1 MSLTFITTAE
11 SLTIEAI
18 WEGGRTGEQDK
29 AAVTPVK

>member
-11 SLTIEAI
+11 SLTTEAI
-18 WEGGRTGEQDK
+18 WEAGRTGEQDK

>member
-18 WEGGRTGEQDK
+18 WEAGRTGEQDK
-29 AAVTPVK
+29 AAVIPVK

>member
-1 MSLTFITTAE
+1 MSLTSTTTAE

-18 WEGGRTGEQDK
+18 WETGRTGEQDK

>member
-18 WEGGRTGEQDK
+18 WEAGRTGEQDK

>member
-11 SLTIEAI
+11 SFTIEAI
-18 WEGGRTGEQDK
+18 WEAGRTGEQDK